1 VTAVLAAA
9 ARAVLEGVLVLAAV
23 TSVFWAAIWSMA
35 GPQDWRVMA
44 YVVVM
49 CVTITGAGLGV
60 HALHPQK
67 GDGDG

>member
-1 VTAVLAAA
+1 MTAVLAAA
-9 ARAVLEGVLVLAAV
+9 ARAVLEAVLVLAAV

-35 GPQDWRVMA
+35 GPQDWRA
-44 YVVVM
+44 VVWLAVM

-60 HALHPQK
+60 HALHPRK